1 MARYI
6 DADRLWERAK
16 QLEDEAR
23 EELDKSKS
31 GTDRRLIW
39 LSALNERTSFK
50 FDIQDAP
57 TANVIELDAATICG
71 YPVYETSIF
80 VQVLQKYNVSP
91 SEVKEFVTTLENALK
106 VVQDSYKA
114 TYDEA
119 TKMWTG
125 TYEVPTNMAGLY
137 KMMREQGK

>member
-6 DADRLWERAK
+6 DADEAVRIVKTLSENEDRKYNCYNAEWIIDF
-16 QLEDEAR
+16 LESMP
-23 EELDKSKS
+23 EE
-31 GTDRRLIW
+31 
-39 LSALNERTSFK
+39 
-50 FDIQDAP
+50 
-57 TANVIELDAATICG
+57 NVIERDAATICG
-71 YPVYETSIF
+71 YPVHETSIF
-80 VQVLQKYNVSP
+80 VQVLQEYNVSP

-106 VVQDSYKA
+106 VVQDSYKV

-125 TYEVPTNMAGLY
+125 TYEVPANMAGLY